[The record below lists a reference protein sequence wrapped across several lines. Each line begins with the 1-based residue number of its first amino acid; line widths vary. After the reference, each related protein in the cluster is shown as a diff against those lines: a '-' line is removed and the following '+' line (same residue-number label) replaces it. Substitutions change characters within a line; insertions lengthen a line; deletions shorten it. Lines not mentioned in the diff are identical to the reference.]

1 MYAQRKIYKI
11 MRRDDNEESRERNKE
26 SRSGGLTGLVGN
38 EVSKRESSR
47 FKYKTLWPGTTTA
60 FETLRR
66 ENWQSRVPNR
76 LLLLHIIDAVSKNR
90 VKAD

>member
-38 EVSKRESSR
+38 EVSK
-47 FKYKTLWPGTTTA
+47 
-60 FETLRR
+60 
-66 ENWQSRVPNR
+66 
-76 LLLLHIIDAVSKNR
+76 
-90 VKAD
+90 